1 MEGIFLVTGGARS
14 GKSSFAEKFAES
26 FGSRIAYIAT
36 SQIFDEE
43 MKHRVKLHRERRPD
57 SWQTFE
63 SPFNA
68 HETIRKIHDV
78 DAILFDCV
86 TIYLSN
92 LICKFENL
100 DDFEKISIAVKK
112 SMEDLISAS
121 KNFCESGG
129 KIIFVTNEVGSG
141 IVPENK
147 LARIYRDFAGIS
159 NQMLAQNS
167 EKIFLVV
174 SGIPIDLRQI
184 QFKM

>member
-26 FGSRIAYIAT
+26 FGNRIAYIAT
-36 SQIFDEE
+36 AQIFDDE

-57 SWQTFE
+57 SWKTFE

-68 HETIRKIHDV
+68 HETIRKIHGV

-121 KNFCESGG
+121 REFCESGG

-141 IVPENK
+141 IVPENQ